1 MSKFKT
7 KDLAKLGAVVAA
19 AGAGAATGAL
29 AAKRAKRSAGEKQEK
44 KAAEALR
51 LSTYRN
57 TERGANARNSK
68 GIYYSNGNYEAFARP
83 EKPEGVD
90 QKSAWLVGSGLASL
104 AAACFLVRD
113 GQMKGENIHIL
124 EAMDI
129 AGGACDGINDP
140 TRGYVMRGGREM
152 ENHFECLWDLF
163 RSIPSLEVPDAS
175 VLDEYYWLNKH
186 DPNYS
191 LCRATVNRGED
202 AHTDGQ
208 FHLSQK
214 GCMEIMKLFFTPDED
229 LYDKTIEDFFDDEV
243 FSSDFWL
250 YWRTMFAFE
259 NWHSALE
266 MKLYIQRFIHHIG
279 GLPDFSA
286 LKFTKYN
293 QYESLILPMQK
304 YLESHGVQFQFNTEV
319 TNVIFDFDGE
329 KKVAKKIVCKVNGV
343 EQEIEL
349 TENDLVFVTN
359 GSCTEGT
366 IYGDHTHAPV
376 GDAEVRT
383 SCCWSLWKNI
393 AAQHPSF
400 GHPEKF
406 CGDISRSNWESA
418 TITTDNEEIIQQI
431 EKICKRDPRSGRVVT
446 GGIVSCKDSS
456 WLLSWTINRQGQFK
470 EQAKKDVCIWVYAL
484 FTDKP
489 GDYVKKPMKECTG
502 MEITQEWLY
511 HLGVPV
517 EHIDGLA
524 RHACNAT
531 PTMMPYITAFFMPR
545 RKGDRPDVIPDG
557 SVNFAFLGQFAE
569 TPRDTIFTTEYSV
582 RTAMEAV
589 YGLLGVDR
597 GVPEVWGSV
606 YDVRALLDSSVK
618 LMDGKSPLDVLPP
631 ALSPV
636 KNLVLKKIHGTVIE
650 KLLKDHDV
658 IR

>member
-7 KDLAKLGAVVAA
+7 KDLAKLGAAVAA
-19 AGAGAATGAL
+19 AGAGAATGVL

-383 SCCWSLWKNI
+383 SGCWSLWKNI

-502 MEITQEWLY
+502 MEITQAWLY